1 MKFKSVIRTRPLK
14 RVSAAQMA
22 EKKQRLELV
31 AATKGSLQ
39 DERSKIRL
47 LVAHFL
53 KGEEAADVFLE
64 S

>member
-1 MKFKSVIRTRPLK
+1 
-14 RVSAAQMA
+14 VSAAQMA